1 MANWKGKLKESF
13 DNARFAMTSKRAR
26 RGKLDQAIAMISN
39 YPETKFLLDL
49 MTQEGVGV
57 SFDKNMKNGP
67 AAAQLVTHRET
78 GQQYIA
84 LNPYAAPTDLALSLI
99 HEMRHVWQDKVLHL
113 TPQSRGVSE
122 PDSETALMLTRVR
135 EADAHAFVNLMVRRI
150 QKSQEDSVE
159 LGTLAAKLQQATG
172 KPLDEYQTDT
182 LAKYAERKFKDRF
195 EDDAKQMSADFLWAL
210 QNLDPYDRQSM
221 IDYHIRY
228 TSPAVEPQGHVAGP
242 QKFGINDIRKMLH
255 IGVVEEAPA
264 YLDHLTDQEFKLAV
278 LSDVSP
284 EIQSTVSL
292 MNHFEKAAARG
303 QTSPRDNFGFRVAI
317 EERLAKAVNQPPRP
331 QTPSLYG

>member
-1 MANWKGKLKESF
+1 MKKWAGKLKESF

-84 LNPYAAPTDLALSLI
+84 LNPYAPPTDLALSLI
-99 HEMRHVWQDKVLHL
+99 HEMRHVWQDKVLQL
-113 TPQSRGVSE
+113 TPQSRGISE

-150 QKSQEDSVE
+150 QKSQEDAAE
-159 LGTLAAKLQQATG
+159 LNTLAATLQQATG

-195 EDDAKQMSADFLWAL
+195 DDDARHMSADFLWAL

-228 TSPAVEPQGHVAGP
+228 TSPAAEPVRHMTGP
-242 QKFGINDIRKMLH
+242 QKFDTGDIRKMLH
-255 IGVVEEAPA
+255 IGVVEEAPG
-264 YLDHLTDQEFKLAV
+264 YLDHLTDAEFKAAV

-284 EIQSTVSL
+284 EIKSTVSL